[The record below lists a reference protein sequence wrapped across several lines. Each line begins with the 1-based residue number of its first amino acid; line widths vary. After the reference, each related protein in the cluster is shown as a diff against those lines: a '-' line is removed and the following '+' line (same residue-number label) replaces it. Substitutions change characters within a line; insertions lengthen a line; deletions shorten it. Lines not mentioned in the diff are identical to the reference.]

1 MFFGKRFSGYH
12 KKSLSG
18 LEILVLS
25 IITNN
30 NGITGYELIQ
40 DINEKFKELWQAS
53 AGTIYPLLNR
63 LSNKLL
69 VEMTELVDESN
80 RKKKV
85 YRITEKGK
93 EELKRV
99 LEDNLEPSITT
110 LGDYIKTIIKASVPS
125 EETIEKMMGCFP
137 FPEFPFEQE
146 IDVNDYSLRNVD
158 KIERILLHLTHGK
171 NRLETK
177 INTLE
182 KKIEEY
188 TKILD
193 AVRGER
199 YKNSRIIEIVDDDE
213 EFEKDF

>member
-25 IITNN
+25 IITNQT
-30 NGITGYELIQ
+30 GITGYELIQ
-40 DINEKFKELWQAS
+40 DINDKFKDLWQAS

-63 LSNKLL
+63 LSKKLL
-69 VEMTELVDESN
+69 VEMKELVDENN
-80 RKKKV
+80 RRKKV
-85 YRITEKGK
+85 YSITEKGK
-93 EELKRV
+93 EELKKV

-125 EETIEKMMGCFP
+125 EETMDKMMGCFP

-146 IDVNDYSLRNVD
+146 IDDSDYSLRNID
-158 KIERILLHLTHGK
+158 KIERIISHLKHGQH
-171 NRLETK
+171 RLETK
-177 INTLE
+177 LKTLE
-182 KKIEEY
+182 KKIEDY
-188 TKILD
+188 SNSLD
-193 AVRGER
+193 NIRTER
-199 YKNSRIIEIVDDDE
+199 DKNAKIIEIIDDDE

>member
-40 DINEKFKELWQAS
+40 DINDKFKDLWQAS

-63 LSNKLL
+63 LSSKLL
-69 VEMTELVDESN
+69 VEMKELIDDNN
-80 RKKKV
+80 RQKKV
-85 YRITEKGK
+85 YRITERGK

-125 EETIEKMMGCFP
+125 EETMEKMMACFP

-146 IDVNDYSLRNVD
+146 IDVNDYSLRNID
-158 KIERILLHLTHGK
+158 RLERIISHLKHGK
-171 NRLETK
+171 HRIKTRLNVIES
-177 INTLE
+177 
-182 KKIEEY
+182 KIEEY
-188 TKILD
+188 TKILETIR
-193 AVRGER
+193 AER
-199 YKNSRIIEIVDDDE
+199 DKNAKIIEIVDDDE

>member
-25 IITNN
+25 IITNQT
-30 NGITGYELIQ
+30 GITGYELIQ
-40 DINEKFKELWQAS
+40 DINDKFKDLWQAS

-63 LSNKLL
+63 LSKKLL
-69 VEMTELVDESN
+69 VEMKEIVDENN
-80 RKKKV
+80 RKKKI
-85 YRITEKGK
+85 YSITKKGK

-99 LEDNLEPSITT
+99 LEDNLEPSINT

-125 EETIEKMMGCFP
+125 EETMEKMMGCFP

-146 IDVNDYSLRNVD
+146 IDDSDYSLRNID
-158 KIERILLHLTHGK
+158 KIERIITHLKHGK
-171 NRLETK
+171 RRLETRLK
-177 INTLE
+177 TLE
-182 KKIEEY
+182 KKIEDYSQLLE
-188 TKILD
+188 TL
-193 AVRGER
+193 RTER
-199 YKNSRIIEIVDDDE
+199 DKNAKIIEIVDNDE

>member
-25 IITNN
+25 IIKNRD
-30 NGITGYELIQ
+30 GITGYELIQ
-40 DINEKFKELWQAS
+40 DINDKFKDLWQAS

-69 VEMTELVDESN
+69 VEVKEIINENN
-80 RKKKV
+80 RQKKI

-93 EELKRV
+93 DELKRV
-99 LEDNLEPSITT
+99 LDDNLQPSITT
-110 LGDYIKTIIKASVPS
+110 LGDYIKTIIKASMPS
-125 EETIEKMMGCFP
+125 EETMEKMMGCFP

-146 IDVNDYSLRNVD
+146 IDVNDFSLRNID
-158 KIERILLHLTHGK
+158 RLERIISHLKHGK
-171 NRLETK
+171 NRLVK
-177 INTLE
+177 RINSFE
-182 KKIEEY
+182 NKIEEY
-188 TKILD
+188 VRILD
-193 AVRGER
+193 TIRAER
-199 YKNSRIIEIVDDDE
+199 DKNAKIIEIVDDDE